1 MAEVSRT
8 TTGVVKGKRGRPAA
22 DVSLNL
28 DHIIR
33 TALAQI
39 DEEGLEAF
47 SLRTLASRLG
57 VFPTAI
63 RWYVPNRN
71 ELMAQLVNLILSG
84 VSPLRRR
91 RSWQHQLRDIFDNF
105 RAAVRAH
112 PNAAPLIGTQLVS
125 NSTLSLDLVEN
136 ILETLTRAGLS
147 GQPLVGAYN
156 SIIASLAGF
165 IAQEFAPVPTEN
177 SAAWQMAVQQ
187 RLLSIDRVQFPV
199 LANNLPLLVNH
210 AFILRWQNGIDAPLD
225 DSFAVFVDVVMAGIE
240 ALAAPK

>member
-1 MAEVSRT
+1 MSRT
-8 TTGVVKGKRGRPAA
+8 AVGAVKGKRGSPAT
-22 DVSLNL
+22 DVSLSR

-39 DEEGLEAF
+39 DEEGLDAF
-47 SLRTLASRLG
+47 SLRTLAGRLG

-71 ELMAQLVNLILSG
+71 ELMAELVNLILNG
-84 VSPLRRR
+84 VSPSRRR
-91 RSWQHQLRDIFDNF
+91 RNWQQHLRDIFDNF

-125 NSTLSLDLVEN
+125 NSTMSLDLVEN

-147 GQPLVGAYN
+147 GRPLVGAYN
-156 SIIASLAGF
+156 SVIASLAGF

-177 SAAWQMAVQQ
+177 STAWQMSVQE
-187 RLLSIDRVQFPV
+187 RLLGIDRDKFPV
-199 LANNLPLLVNH
+199 LATNLPLLVNH

-225 DSFAVFVDVVMAGIE
+225 DSFAVFVDVVIAGIE
-240 ALAAPK
+240 VLAAPE